1 MLKSVILLFF
11 SLNIWLFGL
20 TLKDGLQE
28 TLKYNPEVQ
37 VRENDLKQIKYDIDR
52 ANGLDYPTLDLTATI
67 EDVKETTQKR
77 APSTGNSSKNDQYNL
92 NVTQPLYDGFQA
104 QYEQKLQKARYFS
117 AQNYL
122 KEAQNSLALQYTQ
135 SYINVLK
142 IKDLLS
148 LSGESYQIGED
159 IFNKVAKKVEKGFGT
174 KLEFE
179 RAKASFEEKSVNY
192 TIDKLSYNE
201 AIQGLKNYV
210 KQEIDGQDLIKPAF
224 IYKIPENETNAL
236 DFALTHHP
244 SMMVSTINTDVALN
258 EYRRDLDS
266 FQPKVNLFGTYRLND
281 SYYKE
286 NTTDITNEYRVGIEV
301 AYNLYN
307 GGRDYAKSQQA
318 LEQVNQKKIL
328 INKSKYD
335 ISNSLALSWNSYMVN
350 QEKLERLRSFLKTR
364 KLVLDTTFEEFD
376 LGLKDLTS
384 IIDAHDDYIAT
395 KRSTIITTYDLL
407 YAHFRVLESMGILS
421 DEILMDKRDEF
432 WGQNRVDI
440 NKILKEVTEDLRY
453 AYNANAD
460 IQQEKSTTPEVNEP
474 LMPTNEFSYENT
486 NVAEM
491 KNNTEMK
498 AETVNTDNSTLSFKE
513 KFLNASATKYTVN
526 LATFT
531 AEERANKF
539 ITSNNLQENAFAF
552 KFGEPSQFFK
562 VMYGI
567 YDTYAEATEA
577 INAINKQII
586 GKNQPR
592 VEPIEI
598 KQLLY
603 KKYNTN

>member
-1 MLKSVILLFF
+1 MLLVMNS
-11 SLNIWLFGL
+11 WLFGL

-28 TLKYNPEVQ
+28 TLKFNPEVQ

-52 ANGLDYPTLDLTATI
+52 ANGLDYPVLDLTATV
-67 EDVKETTQKR
+67 EDAKTTTQKR
-77 APSTGNSSKNDQYNL
+77 TPSTGNASKNDQYNL

-135 SYINVLK
+135 SYINVLRA
-142 IKDLLS
+142 KDLLS
-148 LSGESYQIGED
+148 LSSESYQIGED

-201 AIQGLKNYV
+201 AIQALKNYV
-210 KQEIDGQDLIKPAF
+210 KQDIDAQNLIKPAF
-224 IYKIPENETNAL
+224 IYKIPESEDNAL
-236 DFALTHHP
+236 DFALSHHP

-266 FQPKVNLFGTYRLND
+266 FHPKVNLVGTYQLND

-286 NTTDITNEYRVGIEV
+286 NTTDITNEYSVGIEV
-301 AYNLYN
+301 VYNLYN

-384 IIDAHDDYIAT
+384 IIDAHDDYIST
-395 KRSTIITTYDLL
+395 KRSTITTTYDLL

-421 DEILMDKRDEF
+421 DEILTDKREEL
-432 WGQNRVDI
+432 WSANRVDI
-440 NKILKEVTEDLRY
+440 NKILKETTEDLKY
-453 AYNANAD
+453 SYNANAD
-460 IQQEKSTTPEVNEP
+460 MHKEKKSETTLQQIETTSVANEISFD
-474 LMPTNEFSYENT
+474 NSKKIES
-486 NVAEM
+486 NV
-491 KNNTEMK
+491 
-498 AETVNTDNSTLSFKE
+498 ETVNANDATGTFKD
-513 KFLNASATKYTVN
+513 KFLNASSTKYTLN
-526 LATFT
+526 LATFS
-531 AEERANKF
+531 AQERADKF
-539 ITSNNLQENAFAF
+539 IEANHLQDNAFAF
-552 KFGEPSQFFK
+552 KFGETTQFFK
-562 VMYGI
+562 VVHGI
-567 YDTYAEATEA
+567 YNSYDEAKAAIASLTED
-577 INAINKQII
+577 IT

-592 VEPIEI
+592 VESIEI
-598 KQLLY
+598 KQALY
-603 KKYNTN
+603 RKYNTN